1 MPDRRERLPRWSV
14 RVRIL
19 AWILTVTA
27 AGMAV
32 VGGATYSLQ
41 RERSIVA
48 IDELLVDR
56 VESARFVVTGE
67 SSATPGDETIA
78 AAPAPV
84 TYASGSAALEA
95 VLSRILP
102 GRNESSLG
110 IVGGRATYIPGVA
123 MDFHLEDDPAFI
135 ERIVAEVADG
145 SARIGTATSPLGVL
159 RYIAVPITIDSDPE
173 PAIFVTAIDL
183 EAELAELSSSFL
195 TFAVFSVGALLVV
208 GLVGWLVA
216 GRLLAPIRQLRAT
229 ASRITATDLH
239 ERIEVVGRDDVSDL
253 TVTINGMLERIEG
266 SVTAQR
272 QLLDDVRHE
281 LKTPLTIVQGHLEL
295 MDTSNRADA
304 EATRL
309 LALDELER
317 MVVLVDDIDALADSQ
332 GALLTALPEDVADL
346 THDVHAKAAAI
357 PDRDWILG
365 AVAQA
370 IVHIDRRRI
379 TQAWLQLVD
388 NAAKYSPAGTP
399 IAIGSSITT
408 EGVEFWVSDQGPG
421 IPAGAEARI
430 FERFG
435 RADEGRGIRGSGL
448 GLPIVAAI
456 ARAHGGRV
464 SVSSSPLGSRFAIV
478 VPAPDPI
485 EEDDTP

>member
-1 MPDRRERLPRWSV
+1 MPDPRERLPRWSV

-19 AWILTVTA
+19 AWILTVSA

-41 RERSIVA
+41 RERSLAA
-48 IDELLVDR
+48 IDEMLIDR
-56 VESARFVVTGE
+56 VESARVVVTGE
-67 SSATPGDETIA
+67 SSASPGDETVA
-78 AAPAPV
+78 AAPAP
-84 TYASGSAALEA
+84 TTFSSASAALEA
-95 VLSRILP
+95 VLARIVP

-110 IVGGRATYIPGVA
+110 IVDGRATFIPGVA
-123 MDFHLEDDPAFI
+123 IDFHLEDDPAFI
-135 ERIVAEVADG
+135 DRVVAEVADG
-145 SARIGTATSPLGVL
+145 SVRIGTATSPLGVL
-159 RYIAVPITIDSDPE
+159 RYIATPITVGAAVDS
-173 PAIFVTAIDL
+173 AIFVTAIDL
-183 EAELAELSSSFL
+183 DAELAELGSSFF
-195 TFAVFSVGALLVV
+195 TFAVFSGGALLVV

-216 GRLLAPIRQLRAT
+216 GRLLAPIRQLRST

-239 ERIEVVGRDDVSDL
+239 ERIPVVGRDDVSDL

-295 MDTSNRADA
+295 MDTGNRTDA

-346 THDVHAKAAAI
+346 THEVHAKAAAI
-357 PDRDWILG
+357 PDHVWMLG
-365 AVAQA
+365 TVAEA
-370 IVHIDRRRI
+370 IVLIDRRRI
-379 TQAWLQLVD
+379 TQAWLQLID
-388 NAAKYSPAGTP
+388 NAAKYSPAATP
-399 IAIGSSITT
+399 IAIGSSITQ

-464 SVSSSPLGSRFAIV
+464 TVSSSPLGSRFAIV
-478 VPAPDPI
+478 VPAPDTI